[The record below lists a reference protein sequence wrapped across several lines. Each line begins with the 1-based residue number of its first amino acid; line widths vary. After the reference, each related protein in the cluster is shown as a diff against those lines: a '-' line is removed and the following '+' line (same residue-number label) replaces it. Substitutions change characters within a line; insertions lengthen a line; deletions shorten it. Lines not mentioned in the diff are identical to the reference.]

1 MGNQPTHCSIESTLT
16 AIGDRWTLLILRDLF
31 RGVRRF
37 EQLRRDLGIAKNIL
51 SDRLQKLAEANIILS
66 RPYQSNPVRNEY
78 YLTDKG
84 KDLSPSLI
92 ALMHWGDRWY
102 AGGSPPTILTHA
114 TCDTP
119 LTQITHCV
127 ECSIEVKPE
136 EISSRPGKRHMHFKS
151 PVGNQ

>member
-1 MGNQPTHCSIESTLT
+1 MGNQTTPCSIESTLT

-51 SDRLQKLAEANIILS
+51 SDRLQKLTETEIILS

-102 AGGSPPTILTHA
+102 ADGSPPTILTHA

-119 LTQITHCV
+119 LTQLTHC
-127 ECSIEVKPE
+127 EKCSVEVKPE
-136 EISSRPGKRHMHFKS
+136 EIGSRPGNTYTQFKS
-151 PVGNQ
+151 SVGN